1 MGEAEA
7 DRNLKTA
14 ATFFS
19 GQIPYS
25 AVVLEVTCQLLFI
38 GLVHINEGAAMSL
51 QLLLIFSSP
60 SFFFFFL
67 ASLFWICSHL
77 LYAC

>member
-7 DRNLKTA
+7 CRILKTA

-19 GQIPYS
+19 GQRPYS
-25 AVVLEVTCQLLFI
+25 AVALEVTCQLLFI

-51 QLLLIFSSP
+51 QLLLIFSSL
-60 SFFFFFL
+60 FFFFL
-67 ASLFWICSHL
+67 ASLFL
-77 LYAC
+77 DL